1 MKFDENLRA
10 FRKQKEFSQEYLAEK
25 MNVSRQ
31 TISKWE
37 NGTAMPDLKKL
48 TDLAKLFDVSMDE
61 LLGTSSPDYNSEP
74 TDNAQLESIKQEFE
88 EYKDKNKKTTVV
100 LGTVSA
106 VLVVALIIVSVNL
119 SNSIKN
125 LQSKIDGLPAN
136 QVIYQNDSEDDNS
149 ILSDVDCYI
158 SKVDKDNP
166 ANVEMTFTYSP
177 KTYAKGTSVKFTV
190 TDALKSTDPQTAVEA
205 ELSGNSFCAVV
216 PIKMSG
222 SNTVDVSV
230 DDGTNVT
237 SEQMDVDWAGKYYA
251 FTNQV
256 QNYDIDT
263 SGTNERI
270 IFDDTTYIEWEQNS
284 DCPKIKKAYV
294 EAVDENGKVVYSK
307 KTKIIPFES
316 VYKVDA
322 ESFNSDVMITDVY
335 VKLIDE
341 NGTECKLKC
350 AYTYDER
357 NSDGSS
363 TAFSVEADPQVII
376 TFPNGTR
383 CKS

>member
-74 TDNAQLESIKQEFE
+74 TDNAQLESVKHELE
-88 EYKDKNKKTTVV
+88 EYKDKNKKTTAAF
-100 LGTVSA
+100 GAVSA
-106 VLVVALIIVSVNL
+106 VLVVVLIIVSVNL

-125 LQSKIDGLPAN
+125 LQSKIDDLPAN

-149 ILSDVDCYI
+149 ILSDVDCYV

-166 ANVEMTFTYSP
+166 DNVEMTFTYSP
-177 KTYAKGTSVKFTV
+177 KTYAKSTSVKFTV

-222 SNTVDVSV
+222 SNTVNVSV

-237 SEQMDVDWAGKYYA
+237 SEQMDVDWEGKYYA

-270 IFDDTTYIEWEQNS
+270 IFDENTVQWEQNS
-284 DCPKIKKAYV
+284 DCPKIKKACV

-350 AYTYDER
+350 AYTYDETD
-357 NSDGSS
+357 SDGSS
-363 TAFSVEADPQVII
+363 TAFSVEADPQVTI